1 MYAAPFAPL
10 SNKESNIFALIMKSR
25 DVVWQC
31 VVYVSMHG
39 YLTLYVHWEIGVYS
53 YLLTYTSYSLGFHDE
68 GTVHFMKHKSKR
80 NKVVYVC
87 KSIWKAKV
95 Y

>member
-1 MYAAPFAPL
+1 MYAAQFAPL

-39 YLTLYVHWEIGVYS
+39 YLTLYIGKLGCILVS
-53 YLLTYTSYSLGFHDE
+53 PYLYEL
-68 GTVHFMKHKSKR
+68 
-80 NKVVYVC
+80 
-87 KSIWKAKV
+87 
-95 Y
+95 